1 MEEDRDLTNVKGALI
16 WVLQYLFLTSESLLI
31 AHSNDPEKRVFDDI
45 LLRCVCQHRCERE
58 PRKRVG
64 GKWSSASVCCLNPAK
79 PSTLRA
85 GVVVCFWTTL
95 IRLCEPTHKC
105 TQD

>member
-45 LLRCVCQHRCERE
+45 LLRCVCQHLCERE
-58 PRKRVG
+58 PRKRVMEHG
-64 GKWSSASVCCLNPAK
+64 
-79 PSTLRA
+79 RE
-85 GVVVCFWTTL
+85 VVECKHML
-95 IRLCEPTHKC
+95 SKSG
-105 TQD
+105 